1 MVESGVK
8 HHKHNPRPTVIKLQE
23 NFKIAL
29 ILLDYIFHYSCLSY
43 EEIKA
48 LHIHEDEAALLLFA
62 LNPLT

>member
-8 HHKHNPRPTVIKLQE
+8 YHKHNPRPTVIQLQE

-43 EEIKA
+43 EEIKQYIFTRMKQ
-48 LHIHEDEAALLLFA
+48 HYYCLL
-62 LNPLT
+62 